1 MIAAAGSLRQGTVTR
16 AVACQRCMTDPMLAA
31 PAAPSRR
38 PNRHKMVFLT
48 WLGIYPT
55 ITAVLSVLLP
65 VLLPRFPL
73 PVVTAIVT
81 VLVVP
86 LMGYVVMPML
96 LRLFGA
102 WVHR

>member
-1 MIAAAGSLRQGTVTR
+1 MPEPS
-16 AVACQRCMTDPMLAA
+16 PPA
-31 PAAPSRR
+31 PTQ
-38 PNRHKMVFLT
+38 PNRLKLVFVT
-48 WLGIYPT
+48 WLGIWPL

-73 PVVTAIVT
+73 PVVTLIVT

-86 LMGYVVMPML
+86 TMHFVVMPVLM
-96 LRLFGA
+96 RWFGP

>member
-1 MIAAAGSLRQGTVTR
+1 MPP
-16 AVACQRCMTDPMLAA
+16 PMSA
-31 PAAPSRR
+31 PAPLPPVAPPRR

-73 PVVTAIVT
+73 PVVTAIIT

-86 LMGYVVMPML
+86 LMGYVIMPLL
-96 LRLFGA
+96 LRWFGG